1 MNTSDETIFL
11 VEVINANVD
20 YDSRQN
26 IAKVL
31 TERADNVLTAYLQ
44 SGIPHKTTAEDK
56 FFMGRIT
63 EAREFISLFTSD
75 LTSLK
80 QQYAEQKA
88 ISEQMAESRSLI

>member
-1 MNTSDETIFL
+1 MSLSDETIFL
-11 VEVINANVD
+11 IEVINANVD
-20 YDSRQN
+20 YESRQN

-44 SGIPHKTTAEDK
+44 SGIPHTTTSEDK

-75 LTSLK
+75 LNSLK
-80 QQYAEQKA
+80 QQLATQRASAEQ
-88 ISEQMAESRSLI
+88 IAESRSLI